1 MIDGTY
7 EWSQI
12 RWIGIPE
19 GCAGIAENENYL
31 ANVSAEDQA
40 ELQAIKD
47 KVANGE
53 IKVSTAYGMDAD
65 TLKTYH

>member
-1 MIDGTY
+1 MIDGSY

-12 RWIGIPE
+12 RWFGIPE
-19 GCAGIAENENYL
+19 NCAGIAENENYL
-31 ANVSAEDQA
+31 ALVSADDQA
-40 ELQAIKD
+40 ALEDIKA
-47 KVANGE
+47 KVADGT